1 MFDTSSHS
9 QVLRIRPGQ
18 FCFLRQPA
26 ELESSGIIL
35 LAFHLKMLMY
45 CELSDLQWIPL
56 VFECVDSLRYRY
68 VPCSIR
74 FDTPTLCF
82 CGGHR
87 SWSIRDTG
95 RFVAHLCICLVTCRV
110 QVIFLRFLVTGVLM
124 LMLTRVPDTQL
135 IKVGY
140 RLLAALC
147 LAITSQVHR
156 QSTLCSAAGA
166 VFLIYKHACVTVIEW
181 SARRF
186 TSTEYILLLCLS
198 SAVGRLGITT
208 EAEA

>member
-1 MFDTSSHS
+1 MYLAPPGLILPHCVSVEVID
-9 QVLRIRPGQ
+9 PGQ
-18 FCFLRQPA
+18 FETLVVLWHISA
-26 ELESSGIIL
+26 S
-35 LAFHLKMLMY
+35 A
-45 CELSDLQWIPL
+45 LS
-56 VFECVDSLRYRY
+56 
-68 VPCSIR
+68 
-74 FDTPTLCF
+74 
-82 CGGHR
+82 
-87 SWSIRDTG
+87 RDW
-95 RFVAHLCICLVTCRV
+95 F

-124 LMLTRVPDTQL
+124 LLLTRVPDTQL

-186 TSTEYILLLCLS
+186 TSTE
-198 SAVGRLGITT
+198 
-208 EAEA
+208 